1 MNRFID
7 PLYVT
12 SLQDADDML
21 LDCRTPT
28 LFVIGQQANTCTI
41 DDMEDLREKMR
52 AENSLI
58 VVGGS
63 DDNLR
68 MAKSKKKIEAVTQM
82 MVDKAIL
89 VSASNLSGKTSVFK
103 AVTGY

>member
-1 MNRFID
+1 
-7 PLYVT
+7 
-12 SLQDADDML
+12 ML

-28 LFVIGQQANTCTI
+28 LFVIGQHANTCTI

-63 DDNLR
+63 DDYLR
-68 MAKSKKKIEAVTQM
+68 MSKSKKKLEAVTQM

-89 VSASNLSGKTSVFK
+89 VGTPEQLPIIVYIEWYRYS
-103 AVTGY
+103 